1 MPYFDY
7 KKNFFVFIPFFKIA
21 NMEKTIYT
29 FSLFLLLA
37 CGRKETITPLNISR
51 DIQLSR
57 KIQIQEKCFSNG
69 IYRDS
74 VLFFIAECSPEDRYI
89 YMFNDS
95 LQEIFRYGEKG
106 RLFNEF
112 NMPFFYRNCK
122 LHEKDSLIQIYD
134 LNLFHEKYL
143 NEQLVNTAYDFING
157 RYLPSKLYFSENL
170 NQIDNNTIIGNTIE
184 INDGIFFIYNY
195 DTDSIHW
202 VNYNTGLYF
211 KNPEIRLAAHKNITC
226 ANSQKKV
233 LYVGYR
239 FLDLIQLYDTNGT
252 LLKNI
257 QFSTLKKPFQSKQHT
272 GISYDNPIYIIDMYA
287 TPEYCYLLRANMSIE
302 QLNATQD
309 HPCQILIMDW
319 EGNLKNV
326 LQIPFF
332 ITPLVV
338 NEDNTKLFSIY
349 PNTSDQEYAYLVE
362 FDI

>member
-1 MPYFDY
+1 
-7 KKNFFVFIPFFKIA
+7 
-21 NMEKTIYT
+21 
-29 FSLFLLLA
+29 
-37 CGRKETITPLNISR
+37 
-51 DIQLSR
+51 
-57 KIQIQEKCFSNG
+57 
-69 IYRDS
+69 
-74 VLFFIAECSPEDRYI
+74 
-89 YMFNDS
+89 MFNDS

-143 NEQLVNTAYDFING
+143 NGQLVNTAYDFING

-184 INDGIFFIYNY
+184 M
-195 DTDSIHW
+195 
-202 VNYNTGLYF
+202 
-211 KNPEIRLAAHKNITC
+211 
-226 ANSQKKV
+226 
-233 LYVGYR
+233 
-239 FLDLIQLYDTNGT
+239 
-252 LLKNI
+252 
-257 QFSTLKKPFQSKQHT
+257 QHT

-287 TPEYCYLLRANMSIE
+287 TPEYCYLLRANMPIE

-349 PNTSDQEYAYLVE
+349 PNTSDPEYAYLVE